1 MMAAERTPMEKS
13 LKIAIAFAMLAESG
27 LAVKKKD
34 REWKMRHLVEGTAD
48 K

>member
-1 MMAAERTPMEKS
+1 MTAAERNPMEKS

-27 LAVKKKD
+27 LAVKKKE
-34 REWKMRHLVEGTAD
+34 REWKMIDLVEGTAD